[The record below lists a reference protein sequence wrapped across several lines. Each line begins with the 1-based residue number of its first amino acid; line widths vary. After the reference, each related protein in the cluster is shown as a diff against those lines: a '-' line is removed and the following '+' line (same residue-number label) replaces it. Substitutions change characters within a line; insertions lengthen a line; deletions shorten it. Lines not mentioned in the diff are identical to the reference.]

1 MKDLIKKLGETL
13 RLLDPDMDYPF
24 ERWSIVIID
33 PDRIPDLEKKRD
45 HLESLI
51 IRLENTLYRVRDDIE
66 ENGVHPDYLK
76 KLCSSIDYLEDTLEF
91 FYSERERLLCESLR

>member
-1 MKDLIKKLGETL
+1 MRKLGETL

-24 ERWSIVIID
+24 ERWSIVIVE
-33 PDRIPDLEKKRD
+33 PDRIPDLQKKRD

-51 IRLENTLYRVRDDIE
+51 IRLENTWYSVKDDIE
-66 ENGVHPDYLK
+66 ENGVYPYHLEE
-76 KLCSSIDYLEDTLEF
+76 LCSSIDYLEDTLQF